1 MPAGTHYTYY
11 GHTTYY
17 GSRSPSILPCL
28 QGAYADFDAL
38 MAVFE
43 PELMKLAWNDCAGLA
58 PSART
63 SFNAGDMPAEMFA
76 MSTLVTI

>member
-1 MPAGTHYTYY
+1 
-11 GHTTYY
+11 
-17 GSRSPSILPCL
+17 
-28 QGAYADFDAL
+28 